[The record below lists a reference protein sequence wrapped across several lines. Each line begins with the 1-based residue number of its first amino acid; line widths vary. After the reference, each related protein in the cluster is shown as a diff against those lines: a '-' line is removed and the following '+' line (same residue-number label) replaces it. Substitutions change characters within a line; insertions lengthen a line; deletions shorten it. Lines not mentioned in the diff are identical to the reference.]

1 MKTVLCS
8 RTRPSQIGEE
18 IYDGGF
24 GYTLDFSWAKWPKDL
39 EGVHTLNGCFDP
51 EGNLYVAT
59 ENPENPVVIFSPE
72 GGYLRSIGAGLF
84 KKAHSVFLTPHRTI
98 LTADTSPG
106 YHVIREITMDGELV
120 YDFGTL
126 GQPGDSG
133 YDLNYLKTLEKEG
146 RVPHDPECNKRA
158 EANARLDS
166 VKKLV
171 TPFCRPCAMIMNE
184 NGEYFAAD
192 GYGNDAVHKFRADR
206 SYEKSWG
213 GPGQEPGKFRL
224 VHDIRLDDRGRLWV
238 TDRENKRVQ
247 IFTQDGE
254 LLAVIGGNLMRI
266 GAVWISGSLAYIG
279 ELDGGIT
286 VVDMDFHVL
295 AQLGCKGSVIHAH
308 GLTADKDGNLFV
320 FTNRKNSNTILRLIR
335 K

>member
-72 GGYLRSIGAGLF
+72 GEYLRSIGAGLF

-126 GQPGDSG
+126 GQPGIQ
-133 YDLNYLKTLEKEG
+133 
-146 RVPHDPECNKRA
+146 
-158 EANARLDS
+158 
-166 VKKLV
+166 
-171 TPFCRPCAMIMNE
+171 AMI
-184 NGEYFAAD
+184 
-192 GYGNDAVHKFRADR
+192 
-206 SYEKSWG
+206 
-213 GPGQEPGKFRL
+213 
-224 VHDIRLDDRGRLWV
+224 
-238 TDRENKRVQ
+238 
-247 IFTQDGE
+247 
-254 LLAVIGGNLMRI
+254 
-266 GAVWISGSLAYIG
+266 
-279 ELDGGIT
+279 
-286 VVDMDFHVL
+286 
-295 AQLGCKGSVIHAH
+295 
-308 GLTADKDGNLFV
+308 
-320 FTNRKNSNTILRLIR
+320 
-335 K
+335 

>member
-146 RVPHDPECNKRA
+146 RVPQDPEWNKRA

-166 VKKLV
+166 VKKLG

-213 GPGQEPGKFRL
+213 GP
-224 VHDIRLDDRGRLWV
+224 DRSRGSFGWSM
-238 TDRENKRVQ
+238 
-247 IFTQDGE
+247 IFVWMT
-254 LLAVIGGNLMRI
+254 
-266 GAVWISGSLAYIG
+266 GAVFG
-279 ELDGGIT
+279 
-286 VVDMDFHVL
+286 
-295 AQLGCKGSVIHAH
+295 
-308 GLTADKDGNLFV
+308 
-320 FTNRKNSNTILRLIR
+320 
-335 K
+335 